1 MVRSSW
7 ILVAS
12 GFFLSWVVS
21 PGSYGR
27 AQQPATN
34 QQQPSNQQGD
44 QDQSGPPT
52 LRHQGDQPAAQPN
65 KPADPGPATS
75 PPTTPGTSTPNEATA
90 APVVPPPE
98 DAPALT
104 EQSKIQLLRT
114 VDGEFVKILTPL
126 PGGKSGYHF
135 KAGAPLDQD
144 SLRKALT
151 FGGVAM
157 NVGDSG
163 QITKL
168 EFHERQIQVDIN
180 NGAKGKTSWRDH
192 IQVVGGGPIS
202 SQTTV
207 TPENVPAVEQKVGA
221 TIFLD
226 FDRPVPDMT
235 GEQLKAYLARVLD
248 FSKRSAAVQYADSLP
263 PKMREAIAEKRA
275 EVGMDHDMVTAAMGR
290 PERKVRERDADGD
303 DTEEWI
309 YGTPPEKTTF
319 VTFVGDK
326 VVRVT
331 EYP

>member
-1 MVRSSW
+1 MVRFSW

-12 GFFLSWVVS
+12 GLFLGWVMG
-21 PGSYGR
+21 PATYGR

-34 QQQPSNQQGD
+34 QQQSSNNQDNSQGD
-44 QDQSGPPT
+44 QDQGGPPT
-52 LRHQGDQPAAQPN
+52 LRHQGDPLPQPKSATPDPTASQPA
-65 KPADPGPATS
+65 PA
-75 PPTTPGTSTPNEATA
+75 ATA
-90 APVVPPPE
+90 PSEPAPAALPAE
-98 DAPALT
+98 NAPALT

-126 PGGKSGYHF
+126 PAGKGGYHF

-144 SLRKALT
+144 SLHKALT

-192 IQVVGGGPIS
+192 IQVMGGGPIS

-235 GEQLKAYLARVLD
+235 GEQLKAYLVRVLD
-248 FSKRSAAVQYADSLP
+248 FSKRSAAVQYADALP
-263 PKMREAIAEKRA
+263 PKMRQAIAEKRA

-290 PERKVRERDADGD
+290 PDRKVRERDGDGD

-331 EYP
+331 QYP